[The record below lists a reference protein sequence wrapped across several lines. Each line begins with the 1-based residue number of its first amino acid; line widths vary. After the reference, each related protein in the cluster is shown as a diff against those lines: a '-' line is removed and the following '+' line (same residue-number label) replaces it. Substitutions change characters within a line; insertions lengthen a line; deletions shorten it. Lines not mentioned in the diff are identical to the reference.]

1 MMATVKTIALLLL
14 LFPGQLWALAADGD
28 QPIEVEAD
36 SLEVR
41 ESEHI
46 SIYQGNVKLIQ
57 GSLQISSERLVIR
70 FNEDNEL
77 QVIEMTGSP
86 ARFRQLDDDQMEMLG
101 EAAQIDYTENQSLL
115 VLRGKARFS
124 RAGDIIE
131 SEMIRVN
138 TESNSI
144 QAGSSESDE
153 RVKMLIQPRQDSKSS
168 K

>member
-1 MMATVKTIALLLL
+1 MAIVKAIVLLLL
-14 LFPGQLWALAADGD
+14 LFPGQLWALASDGD

-41 ESEHI
+41 ESEQV

-70 FNEDNEL
+70 FNEGNEL

-124 RAGDIIE
+124 HAGDIIE

-168 K
+168 E

>member
-1 MMATVKTIALLLL
+1 MMAIVKTIVLLLL
-14 LFPGQLWALAADGD
+14 LFPGQLRALASDGD

-46 SIYQGNVKLIQ
+46 SIYQGNVKLVQ

-70 FNEDNEL
+70 FNADNEL
-77 QVIEMTGSP
+77 QVIEMTGAP
-86 ARFRQLDDDQMEMLG
+86 ARFRQLDDDQTEMLG
-101 EAAQIDYTENQSLL
+101 EAAQIDYTESQSLL
-115 VLRGKARFS
+115 VLRGSARFS
-124 RAGDIIE
+124 HAGDIIE

-153 RVKMLIQPRQDSKSS
+153 RVKMLIQPRQDSKSPE
-168 K
+168 

>member
-1 MMATVKTIALLLL
+1 MTAIVKNIVLLLL
-14 LFPGQLWALAADGD
+14 LFPGQPWALASDGD

-41 ESEHI
+41 ESENI
-46 SIYQGNVKLIQ
+46 SIYQGNVKLVQ
-57 GSLQISSERLVIR
+57 GSLRISSERLVIR
-70 FNEDNEL
+70 FNADNEL
-77 QVIEMTGSP
+77 QVIEMTGAP

-101 EAAQIDYTENQSLL
+101 EASQIDYTESQSLL
-115 VLRGKARFS
+115 ELRGSARFS
-124 RAGDIIE
+124 HAGDVIE

-153 RVKMLIQPRQDSKSS
+153 RVKMLIQPRQNSRTSE
-168 K
+168 

>member
-1 MMATVKTIALLLL
+1 MMAIVKTTVLLLL
-14 LFPGQLWALAADGD
+14 LFPGQLWALASDGD

-41 ESEHI
+41 ESEQI
-46 SIYQGNVKLIQ
+46 SIYQGNVKLVQ
-57 GSLQISSERLVIR
+57 GSLQISCERLVIR
-70 FNEDNEL
+70 FNADNEL
-77 QVIEMTGSP
+77 QVIEMTGAP
-86 ARFRQLDDDQMEMLG
+86 ARFRQLDDDQKEMLG
-101 EAAQIDYTENQSLL
+101 EAAQIDYSESESLL
-115 VLRGKARFS
+115 VLRGSARYTH
-124 RAGDIIE
+124 AGDIIE

-168 K
+168 E

>member
-1 MMATVKTIALLLL
+1 MMAIVKTIVLLLL
-14 LFPGQLWALAADGD
+14 LFPGQLRALASDGD

-36 SLEVR
+36 SLEIR

-46 SIYQGNVKLIQ
+46 SIYQGNVKLVQ
-57 GSLQISSERLVIR
+57 GSLQIISERLVIR

-77 QVIEMTGSP
+77 QVIEMTGAP

-101 EAAQIDYTENQSLL
+101 EAAQIDYTESQSLL
-115 VLRGKARFS
+115 ELRGSARFS
-124 RAGDIIE
+124 HAGDIIE

-138 TESNSI
+138 TESNNI

-168 K
+168 E

>member
-1 MMATVKTIALLLL
+1 MMATVKTIVLLLW
-14 LFPGQLWALAADGD
+14 LFPGQLLALATDGD

-46 SIYQGNVKLIQ
+46 SIYQGNVQLVQ
-57 GSLQISSERLVIR
+57 GSLRISSERLVIR
-70 FNEDNEL
+70 FNADNEL
-77 QVIEMTGSP
+77 QVIEMTGTP

-101 EAAQIDYTENQSLL
+101 EATQIDYTESQNLL
-115 VLRGKARFS
+115 VLRGSARFS
-124 RAGDIIE
+124 HAGDIIE

-168 K
+168 E

>member
-1 MMATVKTIALLLL
+1 MTATVKIIVLLLL
-14 LFPGQLWALAADGD
+14 WLPGQLWALASDGD

-46 SIYQGNVKLIQ
+46 SIYQGNVKLTQ

-70 FNEDNEL
+70 FNEDSEL
-77 QVIEMTGSP
+77 QVIEMTGAP

-101 EAAQIDYTENQSLL
+101 EASQIDYTENQSLL
-115 VLRGKARFS
+115 VLRGSARFS
-124 RAGDIIE
+124 HAGDIIE

-168 K
+168 E